1 MNKKILHGAIL
12 ESILLNLI
20 NDSSDRG
27 IYGYAISNA
36 VCKKFGVRL
45 GSSTIYGELKQL
57 EKQGLLTSNWET
69 TTGKARKQYRIT
81 RQGQGLLREY
91 SAELKT
97 VIPNFLTCKP

>member
-57 EKQGLLTSNWET
+57 EKQGLLTSNWEPPQEKPQT
-69 TTGKARKQYRIT
+69 ISNYAPGARFT
-81 RQGQGLLREY
+81 
-91 SAELKT
+91 
-97 VIPNFLTCKP
+97 